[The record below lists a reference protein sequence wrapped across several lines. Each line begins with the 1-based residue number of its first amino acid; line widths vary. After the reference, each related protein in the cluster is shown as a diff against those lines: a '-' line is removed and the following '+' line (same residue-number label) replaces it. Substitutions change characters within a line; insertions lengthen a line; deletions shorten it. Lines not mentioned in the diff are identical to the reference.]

1 MQMPSHHKILHHC
14 FLGHFKLSLP
24 PLFYN
29 FSFGATKSSYAML
42 GMSAGINSSPTPWE
56 EEMTALV
63 GEQLSTFVKT
73 GLPSGNMPKFGTDGE
88 YIKGKDHSEFLLHN
102 FSTSG
107 ADFVGRQ
114 PLGLCGFNKEWS

>member
-14 FLGHFKLSLP
+14 FLGHFKLSP

-73 GLPSGNMPKFGTDGE
+73 GLPSGNVPKFNTNGE
-88 YIKGKDHSEFLLHN
+88 YIKGKDHS
-102 FSTSG
+102 
-107 ADFVGRQ
+107 DFVSNLETQWR
-114 PLGLCGFNKEWS
+114 LSK